1 MPRSLAGG
9 RFDVDERLSSLLASL
24 HERFDPVA
32 DAEREVRAFLVAEGY
47 EERRIG
53 EILALFYG
61 DPSAV
66 AGGGA
71 ARGAARVGG
80 APAIRRASAFR
91 VLGPHERARFSP
103 EAWGHLLSLS
113 GSGAL
118 SPAELEG
125 VIDRALAHIEG
136 RIALEDLRALI
147 EATSEG
153 EGRTAGGGSTVH

>member
-1 MPRSLAGG
+1 M
-9 RFDVDERLSSLLASL
+9 DERLSSLLASL

-53 EILALFYG
+53 EILALFHG
-61 DPSAV
+61 DSSAV
-66 AGGGA
+66 AGGSAEPGA
-71 ARGAARVGG
+71 ARSSGVTG
-80 APAIRRASAFR
+80 IRQASAFR

-147 EATSEG
+147 DATGEG
-153 EGRTAGGGSTVH
+153 EGRAAGGGATVH